1 MPRISRGNKRLTDR
15 FLQGVKP
22 PDKDKVDHFDAVVTG
37 LAIRVSYGGGKS
49 WVVMYRSPI
58 ERDSRGYG
66 KLRRMTLGKYPAISL
81 EKARNLAGG
90 VLDQVERGEDP
101 QLDKQ
106 QAKAAK
112 VVHQGAPVTVA
123 DVVGRY
129 IDEHVKV
136 RNKPRRRAGGSEY
149 WEREQLLHRHV
160 VSNLGGRAITDVT
173 RKDVM
178 AMHRRIE
185 KSAGV
190 TAADRAAEALRAA
203 FNWLEGTEL
212 VDGVP
217 NIRLAKKASRVATA
231 RHRVLSDSQ
240 IRAVWANLDEDGPFA
255 TIVRLLLL
263 TGQRRSE
270 VAEMRWSEL
279 RLGDAVW
286 DIPPERT
293 KNQLPHVVPLA
304 PVVVGLLNGRE
315 QLGEFVF
322 TTTGTSPFSG
332 FSRSKERLDG
342 RLGFTDWTL
351 HDLRRTFVTRL
362 NELGIPPHVVEACV
376 NHISG
381 IAKAGV
387 AGIYNKAE
395 YMPERKS
402 AMGRWAAVLDG
413 IVAGKEGHSNLVQLD
428 VRT

>member
-1 MPRISRGNKRLTDR
+1 ML
-15 FLQGVKP
+15 FLGGFYCLCHFAGRVP
-22 PDKDKVDHFDAVVTG
+22 VD
-37 LAIRVSYGGGKS
+37 
-49 WVVMYRSPI
+49 
-58 ERDSRGYG
+58 
-66 KLRRMTLGKYPAISL
+66 
-81 EKARNLAGG
+81 
-90 VLDQVERGEDP
+90 
-101 QLDKQ
+101 
-106 QAKAAK
+106 K

-123 DVVGRY
+123 DGVGRY

-185 KSAGV
+185 KSAGA

-203 FNWLEGTEL
+203 FNWLEDTEL

-217 NIRLAKKASRVATA
+217 NIRLAKKASRAATA

-387 AGIYNKAE
+387 AGVYNKAE
-395 YMPERKS
+395 YLPKRKA
-402 AMGRWAAVLDG
+402 AMDRWATVLEG
-413 IVAGKEGHSNLVQLD
+413 IVAPEKK
-428 VRT
+428 